1 MTRLLNRAQ
10 VGLEVKHDVALLA
23 LLSLPSG
30 CVDDALVITRWV
42 LGVDVLESE
51 SDFTPKKKSR
61 KGKKSSKDKKKK
73 KKKKRRIE
81 RMTVAQALAHLGLT
95 EVPES
100 RRQLYMA
107 TYGRMKEAETSTD
120 ENFPTRGELREAR
133 EILKGALDGL
143 GT

>member
-1 MTRLLNRAQ
+1 MKAMLFPSVHELQANDEDEF
-10 VGLEVKHDVALLA
+10 VE
-23 LLSLPSG
+23 SL
-30 CVDDALVITRWV
+30 VHA
-42 LGVDVLESE
+42 
-51 SDFTPKKKSR
+51 SD
-61 KGKKSSKDKKKK
+61 
-73 KKKKRRIE
+73 
-81 RMTVAQALAHLGLT
+81 MTVAQALAHLGLT

-143 GT
+143 GS